1 MKGVVAE
8 EKLTLLK
15 SIFSLSNFSAYINTD
30 EVLAV
35 PDPPTNTTVYWSK
48 LISLSV
54 LGLLS

>member
-15 SIFSLSNFSAYINTD
+15 SIFSLSNLSAYINTD

-35 PDPPTNTTVYWSK
+35 PDPPTNTTHY
-48 LISLSV
+48 
-54 LGLLS
+54 